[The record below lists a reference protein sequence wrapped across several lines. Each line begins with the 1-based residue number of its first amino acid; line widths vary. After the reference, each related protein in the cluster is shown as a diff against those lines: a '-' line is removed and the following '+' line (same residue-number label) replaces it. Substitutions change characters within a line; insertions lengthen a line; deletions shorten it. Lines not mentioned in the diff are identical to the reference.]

1 MHLVLTRSLHKS
13 CRRTKPVYFF
23 WEFLL
28 FIGGV
33 EDKVLKH
40 IRPYDLG
47 CDLGGEPMKNK

>member
-1 MHLVLTRSLHKS
+1 ME
-13 CRRTKPVYFF
+13 PVYFF

-28 FIGGV
+28 FVGGV